1 MAQKPL
7 TIGASPET
15 VKWGFFDAR
24 TPPIAEIA
32 SGEEVVLE
40 TLSGELT
47 DIPELP
53 GFDVL
58 PEHRST
64 LLAAERGVG
73 PHIVTGPVAV
83 SGARPGDVLAV
94 EIVEISLRQNWGWNR
109 IQPLLGTIPDDFP
122 ETVMRHL
129 PIDRSKNTVQLP
141 WRQSLSLRPFFGVM
155 AVAPPAAWGRIT
167 TVIPRAHG
175 GNMDNKELTPGTT
188 VYFPVFNDGGLF
200 SVGDGHGVQ
209 GDGEV
214 CVTAIETA
222 LTGRFRL
229 SLRTDM
235 RLSRPRAENDRFWLT
250 MGFDEDLDASVK
262 HALRDM
268 IIWLRELH
276 GLSASEAYSLCS
288 LAADFRVTQTV
299 NVHKGIHCVLAKSV
313 FKGDP

>member
-1 MAQKPL
+1 MARRPL
-7 TIGASPET
+7 RIKASSDT

-24 TPPIAEIA
+24 TPPVAEIT
-32 SGEEVVLE
+32 SGEEVILD

-47 DIPELP
+47 DIPDLL

-64 LLAAERGVG
+64 LLTAERGAG

-83 SGARPGDVLAV
+83 SGARSGDVLAV
-94 EIVEISLRQNWGWNR
+94 EIREIGLRQNWGWNR
-109 IQPLLGTIPDDFP
+109 IHPLYGTIPADFP
-122 ETVMRHL
+122 ETVMRYL
-129 PIDRSKNTVQLP
+129 PIDLGKNTVELP
-141 WRQSLSLRPFFGVM
+141 WRRSLSLRPFFGVM

-188 VYFPVFNDGGLF
+188 VYFPVFNGGGLF

-214 CVTAIETA
+214 CVTALETA

-229 SLRTDM
+229 SVRTDM
-235 RLSRPRAENDRFWLT
+235 TLSRPRAENDRFWLT
-250 MGFDEDLDASVK
+250 MGFDEDLDAAVK

-313 FKGDP
+313 FKGDA